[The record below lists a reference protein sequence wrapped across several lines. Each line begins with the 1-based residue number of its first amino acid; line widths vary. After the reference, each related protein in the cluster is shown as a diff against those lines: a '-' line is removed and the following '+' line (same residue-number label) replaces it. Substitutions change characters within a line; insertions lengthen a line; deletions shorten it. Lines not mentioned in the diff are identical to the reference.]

1 MPLPAAIW
9 RLSRQIAAGS
19 ASLAFLNLGLH
30 QPRST
35 PVNDARYQGT
45 ITVFYQFH
53 PFFGREFS
61 VIRSVRYAGQY
72 YLDVTADGKILSIP
86 RWMASEDH
94 CRQLTGGFDPVVS
107 WGQLEKLAD
116 FCRHNLPSK

>member
-1 MPLPAAIW
+1 VALIVS
-9 RLSRQIAAGS
+9 LSWGCTS
-19 ASLAFLNLGLH
+19 AR
-30 QPRST
+30 PT

-45 ITVFYQFH
+45 ITVFYRFH
-53 PFFGREFS
+53 PLFGRDFS

-72 YLDVTADGKILSIP
+72 FLDVTADGKIMSIP